1 MSKKNLFNR
10 IEKDYSFELKDSKEP
25 NLLRNQ
31 FPYTEV
37 PRITFTHRQVP
48 LALPEDCWITDTTFR
63 DGQQARPPYTP
74 QQILKIFDML
84 HRLGG
89 PNGVIRQ
96 SEFFLYSDKDKEAVE
111 LCLDREYAYP
121 EVTGWIRAKK
131 EDFQLVKKMGLK
143 ETGILTSC
151 SDYHIFLKL
160 KKSRKAAMEGYLD
173 VVRAALDAG
182 IIPRCHLEDVTR
194 ADFYG
199 FVVPFV
205 NELMRLSEESGI
217 PIKVRACDTMG
228 YAVPYPGAA
237 LPRGVGDLIYGLI
250 HYGGVPSH
258 LLEWHGHNDFH
269 KVLANAATAWLYGCC
284 AANGTLL
291 GFGERTGN
299 PPIEGLIIEYMS
311 LMGGRNGIDPTV
323 ITEIADYF
331 QDELDYRIPPNY
343 PFVGE
348 DFNTTKAGIHADG
361 VQKNEEIYNIFDTR
375 NLLNR
380 PLGVIITD
388 KSGVAGISYWIN
400 THFRQTGGRTVNK
413 NHPGIARI
421 QNWVADQYKSG
432 RVTAISN
439 EEILRQARKHLPEYF
454 ISDLDKIKAKAMEIA
469 QEIVEET
476 VATKEL
482 RSMKREALEK
492 ALQKLANDNPF
503 IQFTYVTNQDGIKVT
518 KNITQIGDKAKYK
531 IFALDE
537 DFSEHPWFI
546 GPMKDGTTHV
556 TDLYTSR
563 TTGVLA
569 ITVSTPIFNKKDEI
583 VGLLGCDIRFEDLMK
598 SE

>member
-1 MSKKNLFNR
+1 MWKNKRRF
-10 IEKDYSFELKDSKEP
+10 EVDPDYRFELKDTEEP
-25 NLLRNQ
+25 NLLRNL
-31 FPYTEV
+31 FPYSEV
-37 PRITFTHRQVP
+37 PKITFTHRQVP
-48 LALPEDCWITDTTFR
+48 MLLPEDFWITDTTFR

-74 QQILKIFDML
+74 EQILKIYDML

-96 SEFFLYSDKDKEAVE
+96 SEFFLYSDKDKQAVE
-111 LCLDREYAYP
+111 LCLDRKYRYP

-131 EDFQLVKKMGLK
+131 EDFKLVREMGLK

-160 KKSRKAAMEGYLD
+160 KKSRKEAMEGYLD
-173 VVRAALDAG
+173 VVRASLDQG
-182 IIPRCHLEDVTR
+182 VIPRCHLEDITR

-205 NELMRLSEESGI
+205 NELMLLAEESNV

-237 LPRGVGDLIYGLI
+237 LPRGVGELIYGLI
-250 HYGGVPSH
+250 HYGGVPPER
-258 LLEWHGHNDFH
+258 LEWHGHNDFH
-269 KVLANAATAWLYGCC
+269 KVLANAAVAWMYGCA

-311 LMGGRNGIDPTV
+311 LKGERGGIDPTV

-331 QDELDYRIPPNY
+331 QDELNYQIPPNY
-343 PFVGE
+343 PFVGD

-361 VQKNEEIYNIFDTR
+361 VLKNEEIYNIFDTKT
-375 NLLNR
+375 LLKR
-380 PLGVIITD
+380 PLGVTITD

-400 THFRQTGGRTVNK
+400 GHLRQTGGRTVK
-413 NHPGIARI
+413 KHHPGIGRI
-421 QNWVADQYKSG
+421 HRWVSEQYQKG

-439 EEILRQARKHLPEYF
+439 PEILRQARKHLPEYF
-454 ISDLDKIKAKAMEIA
+454 ISDLDKIKRKAFEIA
-469 QEIVEET
+469 QEIVEEA
-476 VATKEL
+476 ATTPEI
-482 RSMKREALEK
+482 RSMERGDMEK
-492 ALQKLANDNPF
+492 GLQKFANENPF
-503 IQFTYVTNQDGIKVT
+503 VQFAYVTNTEGIKLT

-531 IFALDE
+531 IFVDDE
-537 DFSEHPWFI
+537 DFSERPWFI
-546 GPMKDGTTHV
+546 GPMKDGSTYV
-556 TDLYTSR
+556 TDLYNSR

-569 ITVSTPIFNKKDEI
+569 ITISTPIFDDEEEI
-583 VGLLGCDIRFEDLMK
+583 AGLLGVDIRFEDLMK